1 MAWLII
7 LTNSYIAGF
16 AIIAYG
22 SCSLC
27 CSTACIIA
35 TKDLITYETIKFS
48 VLPRCSSSELDL
60 LHEMTDTNTI
70 NVINAMC
77 DWNSEILTLRS
88 QMRTIQ
94 WQDTSSLWSGSS
106 CLKYYFLN
114 SQTHITMLW
123 TIVMNAYNFCTIT
136 IKTP

>member
-7 LTNSYIAGF
+7 LTNSYITGF
-16 AIIAYG
+16 TIITYG

-27 CSTACIIA
+27 CFTACIIA
-35 TKDLITYETIKFS
+35 TKDAITYETTKFS
-48 VLPRCSSSELDL
+48 ALPRCSSSELVL
-60 LHEMTDTNTI
+60 LNEMTDTNTI
-70 NVINAMC
+70 NVS
-77 DWNSEILTLRS
+77 DWNSEIWTLWS

-114 SQTHITMLW
+114 SHTHITMLW

-136 IKTP
+136 IKAP